1 MFPCY
6 EHSKSF
12 IFQDLTLTLWCLL
25 SVAGLFKYAWP
36 FCYYQ
41 ALKSYCRMV
50 SGSKRISAIGS
61 ELFLKVRWTQLSFQV
76 LFDVKYCFIEM
87 MIHGREKTS
96 CVFTHLEAD
105 VQRCSIKK
113 AFLQISQNTQKKT
126 CVRVSFLVKLQAETC
141 NFIKK
146 DSLHVFLWILWN
158 VLEQL
163 FYRTPPVAASTHF
176 SVAFI

>member
-1 MFPCY
+1 
-6 EHSKSF
+6 
-12 IFQDLTLTLWCLL
+12 
-25 SVAGLFKYAWP
+25 
-36 FCYYQ
+36 
-41 ALKSYCRMV
+41 MV

-105 VQRCSIKK
+105 IQRCSIKK

-126 CVRVSFLVKLQAETC
+126 CVRLRPAILLKKRESDMFSCGFCEMFQSKFFIEHLRWLLLPISALHLYRIQSFDLQQKS
-141 NFIKK
+141 N
-146 DSLHVFLWILWN
+146 
-158 VLEQL
+158 
-163 FYRTPPVAASTHF
+163 Y
-176 SVAFI
+176 